1 MQKIFEH
8 DTEFFKAVFLGMSAA
23 ANGCGTWAV
32 DCRSYAFSLKEDSL
46 YAHREQLMTC
56 SPMIKPGLR

>member
-8 DTEFFKAVFLGMSAA
+8 DKEFLKQFFLGMSAA

-32 DCRSYAFSLKEDSL
+32 HFRSHAFSLNEDSL
-46 YAHREQLMTC
+46 YAHRDVF
-56 SPMIKPGLR
+56 PDD